1 MESFRIADRVIEP
14 SLNRIT
20 MADGSTVQV
29 EPKVM
34 SVLVVL
40 SERPGEVVTRE
51 ELLSRVW
58 NGVFVT
64 DDAVHRTIRELR
76 RRFGDD
82 VEAPRV
88 IETIRKRG
96 YRLIAPIEAA
106 AKGARVGD
114 RPRDWPRACLGDR
127 PRAWHRVWHGASPLI
142 AAAVVVLA
150 IGAVARFT
158 LWDDANRARP
168 LAVTFMPFTS
178 DPGNEVDP
186 ALSASGKLAYVAR
199 SDDGRAHIFIKN
211 TADAAAVQTTRGSA
225 AEYAPTW
232 APDEQQLAFVRMDNS
247 GCRIMISDL
256 RGENA
261 REISPCL
268 SRHEFKMS
276 WSPDGRELA
285 VTAGDG
291 RLASPSHIEIVTIA
305 DGSHRPA
312 TRPPLLHA
320 GDYAPAFSPDGREIA
335 FVRVISGGITSL
347 CVAGRDRPDAVM
359 VLTED
364 SADVLGVDWTPAG
377 DKLIFS
383 SDRAGAISIWR
394 IDAHQNNAATEP
406 QLVAGGGNKLKH
418 PSVARRT
425 GEVAYEDWQ
434 YEINLRDRSTGA
446 AQADDSAAAINPT
459 ADRWNFHPQISP
471 DGRRIAF
478 QSTRSGSYEIW
489 ISDRNGNGA
498 RQLTQSRIYKSMARW
513 SPDSKSL
520 AFTLRTTSNEMELV
534 VVDVDSSE
542 VRSIA
547 RGRSL
552 MAPSWS
558 HDGTWVRTGGL
569 LGNDRGRDDEI
580 AEPTIREVNVRS
592 GEVRGFA
599 HGSASLESLDGH
611 AVYTTDLGSAGLNR
625 RILGDAGSTVVADR
639 VTADQWPNW
648 GVYDR
653 GVYYVGYP
661 DAGEPQLFMIENGT
675 TIEKPMTRLPEM
687 AWPGI
692 SVSRDG
698 SRVIYAHADRRA
710 SNIGG
715 LIVH

>member
-1 MESFRIADRVIEP
+1 MESFRIANRVVDP

-20 MADGSTVQV
+20 VADGTTVQV

-40 SERPGEVVTRE
+40 AERPSEVVTRE
-51 ELLSRVW
+51 ELLARVW

-64 DDAVHRTIRELR
+64 DDALHRTIRELR
-76 RRFGDD
+76 RLFDD
-82 VEAPRV
+82 DAEAPRV

-96 YRLIAPIEAA
+96 YRLIVPVEAA

-114 RPRDWPRACLGDR
+114 SPRDWPRDWHRDR
-127 PRAWHRVWHGASPLI
+127 PRARHGASPLI
-142 AAAVVVLA
+142 AGAVLLLA
-150 IGAVARFT
+150 IAAITRFT
-158 LWDDANRARP
+158 LWGDAHRARP
-168 LAVTFMPFTS
+168 LAVVFTPFTS

-199 SDDGRAHIFIKN
+199 GSDGRAHIFIKR
-211 TADAAAVQTTRGSA
+211 TTDAAAVQATRGAA

-232 APDEQQLAFVRMDNS
+232 SPDEQQLAFVQTDDS
-247 GCRIMISDL
+247 GCRIMITNL
-256 RGENA
+256 GGGHA

-268 SRHEFKMS
+268 SRQEFKMS
-276 WSPDGRELA
+276 WSPDGRHLA

-291 RLASPSHIEIVTIA
+291 RLSSPSHIEIIDIA
-305 DGSHRPA
+305 DGSHRAA
-312 TRPPLLHA
+312 TEPPMLHA

-335 FVRVISGGITSL
+335 FVRVVSGGITSL
-347 CVAGRDRPDAVM
+347 CVVHRDRSDSVT

-364 SADVLGVDWTPAG
+364 SADVLGVDWAPSG

-394 IDAHQNNAATEP
+394 IDAHPKSADTEP
-406 QLVAGGGNKLKH
+406 ELVAGGGNKLKH

-434 YEINLRDRSTGA
+434 YEINLRDRATGA
-446 AQADDSAAAINPT
+446 ADSDDSAAPINPT

-471 DGRRIAF
+471 DGRWIAF

-489 ISDRNGNGA
+489 ISDRHGNDA

-513 SPDSKSL
+513 SPDSRSL
-520 AFTLRTTSNEMELV
+520 AFTVRTTSTEMDLV
-534 VVDVDSSE
+534 VVDVESGQA
-542 VRSIA
+542 RRIA

-558 HDGTWVRTGGL
+558 HDGASVRIGGL
-569 LGNDRGRDDEI
+569 IGNDHARDDEI
-580 AEPTIREVNVRS
+580 AEPTIWDVSVHT

-599 HGSASLESLDGH
+599 RGSAAIASLDGQ
-611 AVYTTDLGSAGLNR
+611 VFYTTDLGSAGLHR
-625 RILGDAGSTVVADR
+625 RTQGNAESTVVVNR
-639 VTADQWPNW
+639 VSADQWPNW

-661 DAGEPQLFMIENGT
+661 DTGEPQLFMIENGS
-675 TIEKPMTRLPEM
+675 TIERPMTRLPSM
-687 AWPGI
+687 AWPGVA
-692 SVSRDG
+692 VSRDG

-710 SNIGG
+710 ANIGG
-715 LIVH
+715 LILR